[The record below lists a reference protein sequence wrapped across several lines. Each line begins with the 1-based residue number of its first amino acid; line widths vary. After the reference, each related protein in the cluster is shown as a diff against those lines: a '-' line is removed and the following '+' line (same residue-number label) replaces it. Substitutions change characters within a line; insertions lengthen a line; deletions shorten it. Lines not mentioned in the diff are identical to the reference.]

1 MENVI
6 GIFIVFILAF
16 CVYYGLKK
24 SSYDKSNYKKESG
37 NNFLGVMMDKGKY
50 GEYLSFNKLEK
61 IKGEHRI
68 LTNVYLPKGNGETT
82 EVDLIYIHETGIYVL
97 ESKNYSGWIFGDE
110 KRKYWMQTLQNGQK
124 EKFYNPIFQN
134 NTHIKYLI
142 KLLQIDERIIKSIIV
157 FSERCTIK
165 KMEVTSEKVK
175 VINRYELN
183 RTIEKLVNNSPKIFE
198 AGKIIELYYELKP
211 YTCVKE
217 EAKEKHIEQIKQK
230 HNLEINPEEIVI
242 NKEKNIK
249 EEVAA
254 EVANENKSLKVLEKD
269 DSINHNIILSNGI
282 VSKKIRDKLDL
293 CGGKTIIK
301 LFRGDSCE
309 IGYDSNGNG
318 LVSPKIPVPN
328 QLTWEVFEAAVEV
341 VINNGGKALKGS
353 ARSKGARLGDEK
365 LPVNSV
371 EGYVAHKVHGVKEGE
386 SSFGPGFVICA
397 ILDWADVCNNER
409 GFLTIKP
416 SFLMELEESEKGN

>member
-6 GIFIVFILAF
+6 GIFIIFIIFILGF
-16 CVYYGLKK
+16 CVYHGLKK
-24 SSYDKSNYKKESG
+24 SNYDKSNYKKESG
-37 NNFLGVMMDKGKY
+37 NNYFGVRMDKGKY

-61 IKGEHRI
+61 IKGDHRI

-110 KRKYWMQTLQNGQK
+110 KSKYWMQTLQNGKK

-142 KLLQIDERIIKSIIV
+142 KLLQIDEKIIKSIIV

-183 RTIEKLVNNSPKIFE
+183 RTIEKLINNSPKIFE
-198 AGKIIELYYELKP
+198 AGKIIELYYELKS

-217 EAKEKHIEQIKQK
+217 EA
-230 HNLEINPEEIVI
+230 
-242 NKEKNIK
+242 
-249 EEVAA
+249 
-254 EVANENKSLKVLEKD
+254 
-269 DSINHNIILSNGI
+269 
-282 VSKKIRDKLDL
+282 
-293 CGGKTIIK
+293 
-301 LFRGDSCE
+301 
-309 IGYDSNGNG
+309 
-318 LVSPKIPVPN
+318 
-328 QLTWEVFEAAVEV
+328 
-341 VINNGGKALKGS
+341 
-353 ARSKGARLGDEK
+353 
-365 LPVNSV
+365 
-371 EGYVAHKVHGVKEGE
+371 KEGE

-416 SFLMELEESEKGN
+416 SFLMELEESEKGD